1 MTEYTAYKNNRDSA
15 EEQFQRSLAENP
27 NYRKSDVPFFLL
39 SLILLIIGLA
49 ALLSAS
55 FVDKNRITFDVIIK
69 QLVAAPLVVV
79 AMYLASFIPVSRLD
93 KKLTFRNLSLI
104 FWAVAVVLTFLTL
117 RGPFSVAS
125 NGARRW
131 LVIGPVRFQ
140 PSELIK
146 IGVILVFADK
156 LCRNGRPLYYTGE
169 ERPAEEYTRIL
180 FIRRIVIWWRSFKD
194 ALSHSPLMVL
204 YPIVWPIKTFLRFF
218 CYTLFPYNFVLIISL
233 IPLAIQPH
241 MSAAIIIAAIA
252 VCVLIIGGLPKK
264 TIAVCAVIVGVAAAV
279 VVVLANNQ
287 YKAAEERIELERQ
300 TREPSANE
308 ISAIYAE
315 EIKPYQLMRVVFWLH
330 PDKDPSGASYQT
342 NMSLLAIGSGGLT
355 GVGYLQSRMKFNY
368 LPEKQNDYVFSI
380 FCEET
385 GFLGAITVMFVFA
398 LFVWRGFWIARHVR
412 DRHTAIVVAGI
423 VSMFAL
429 QILFNIAV
437 ITNTIPST
445 GISLPFF
452 SSGLS
457 ALVTQLLGVGIV
469 LSASRTIPEYE
480 F

>member
-1 MTEYTAYKNNRDSA
+1 MTEFTAYKHRRDSA
-15 EEQFQRSLAENP
+15 EERFQSSLAQNP
-27 NYRKSDVPFFLL
+27 SYQKADAPFFLL

-55 FVDKNRITFDVIIK
+55 FVDRNRITFDVISK
-69 QLVAAPLVVV
+69 QLLAAPVAVA

-93 KKLTFRNLSLI
+93 KKLTFRSLSLI
-104 FWAVAVVLTFLTL
+104 FWAVAVVLTCLTL
-117 RGPFSVAS
+117 GGPLSGAS

-131 LVIGPVRFQ
+131 LVIGPIRFQ

-156 LCRNGRPLYYTGE
+156 LCRDGRPLYHTGE
-169 ERPAEEYTRIL
+169 ERPAEEYTRAL
-180 FIRRIVIWWRSFKD
+180 FIRRIVVWWRSFKD
-194 ALSHSPLMVL
+194 ALSRSPLMVL
-204 YPIVWPIKTFLRFF
+204 YPVVWPIKTFLRFF
-218 CYTLFPYNFVLIISL
+218 CYTLFPYNFVLVISL
-233 IPLAIQPH
+233 IPLALQPH
-241 MSAAIIIAAIA
+241 MSAAIIIAAVA

-264 TIAVCAVIVGVAAAV
+264 TIIICVALIAVAAAAV
-279 VVVLANNQ
+279 IILANSR
-287 YKAAEERIELERQ
+287 YKAAEARIELESQ
-300 TREPSANE
+300 TREPSASE
-308 ISAIYAE
+308 ISAIYSE

-385 GFLGAITVMFVFA
+385 GFLGAIAVMFVFA
-398 LFVWRGFWIARHVR
+398 VFVWRGFWIARHVR

-437 ITNTIPST
+437 ITNSIPST